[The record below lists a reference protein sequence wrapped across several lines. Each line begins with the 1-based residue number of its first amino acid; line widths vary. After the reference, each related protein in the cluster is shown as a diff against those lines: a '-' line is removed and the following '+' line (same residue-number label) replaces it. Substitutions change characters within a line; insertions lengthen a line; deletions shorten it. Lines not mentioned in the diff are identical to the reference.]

1 MPRLIAMLLMTAAV
15 AWAGAACA
23 QSYPSRPI
31 RILVGFPAGGG
42 LDLIARVAAGKL
54 TEDLGQQVVVE
65 NRSGASGT
73 IAAELVS
80 RAPADGHTLLLGSSG
95 PLMMNPLIFP
105 KVPYDPLRDFVPIST
120 IGFFPLVLAVHPA
133 VPVRSPREFL
143 DYARANPGKLNNG
156 TSAVSM
162 QLAAEMLNQFAG
174 LSITTVRY
182 TGSAAAVTA
191 LIAGEIQLTILESTP
206 LLPHIESGRVRA
218 VAVMSDRRVGA
229 LPNLATM
236 TESGIPGYEM
246 TFWAGLFA
254 PAGTPPA
261 IIARLGGLLARY
273 VEMPDMRDR
282 LKAIGAEPGAEPSA
296 QLAARIASD
305 MARFAPIVKATNLK
319 AE

>member
-1 MPRLIAMLLMTAAV
+1 
-15 AWAGAACA
+15 
-23 QSYPSRPI
+23 
-31 RILVGFPAGGG
+31 
-42 LDLIARVAAGKL
+42 
-54 TEDLGQQVVVE
+54 
-65 NRSGASGT
+65 
-73 IAAELVS
+73 
-80 RAPADGHTLLLGSSG
+80 
-95 PLMMNPLIFP
+95 
-105 KVPYDPLRDFVPIST
+105 
-120 IGFFPLVLAVHPA
+120 
-133 VPVRSPREFL
+133 
-143 DYARANPGKLNNG
+143 
-156 TSAVSM
+156 M

-191 LIAGEIQLTILESTP
+191 LISGEIQLTILESTP

-236 TESGIPGYEM
+236 TEAGIPGYEM

-261 IIARLGGLLARY
+261 IIARLGSLLARY
-273 VEMPDMRDR
+273 VQMPDMRDR

-305 MARFAPIVKATNLK
+305 MARFGPIVKATNLK